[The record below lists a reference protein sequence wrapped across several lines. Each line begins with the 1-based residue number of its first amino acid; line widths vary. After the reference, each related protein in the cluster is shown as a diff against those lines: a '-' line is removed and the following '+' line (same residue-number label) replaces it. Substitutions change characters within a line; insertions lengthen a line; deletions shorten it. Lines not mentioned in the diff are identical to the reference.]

1 MRVSSW
7 GSKNLGRVGD
17 ESGAEAGLL
26 QREVDE
32 LLVREAGAEAAA
44 AAAHFLFRAGTV
56 VRARRWSSDGNTRDE
71 RETELGKATRTRDD
85 LSICTHKLSSRNF
98 SRKKSFRHG
107 LFFLTKILPSVA
119 FVTTGLIYLCCNIN
133 CN

>member
-1 MRVSSW
+1 MRVSCW

-44 AAAHFLFRAGTV
+44 AAAHFRFRAGTV
-56 VRARRWSSDGNTRDE
+56 VRARRWSSDGNRRDE
-71 RETELGKATRTRDD
+71 RDRVGKSHTYTR
-85 LSICTHKLSSRNF
+85 
-98 SRKKSFRHG
+98 
-107 LFFLTKILPSVA
+107 
-119 FVTTGLIYLCCNIN
+119 
-133 CN
+133 

>member
-56 VRARRWSSDGNTRDE
+56 VRGARGWSSDGKRRDE
-71 RETELGKATRTRDD
+71 RDRVGKSHTYTR
-85 LSICTHKLSSRNF
+85 
-98 SRKKSFRHG
+98 
-107 LFFLTKILPSVA
+107 
-119 FVTTGLIYLCCNIN
+119 
-133 CN
+133 